1 MRPPQP
7 PTTYPSSELYC
18 CNGLA
23 RSRCR
28 RRHHDAR
35 QRRPPARV
43 RHHTSDAKP
52 PLLHAAKS
60 RRQEYVERNTAPPK
74 GRQHTPTPHLQT
86 LPSDPNVLGVAS
98 RKVTVHGAPP
108 TPDPHRILGFHP
120 DMGWRGEMVPSATPP
135 RRKAAPKIG
144 VAAAGQPKAAKVS
157 PGHRSAPPEHTG
169 GGSGKIQTEPGTGK
183 GCMEGRGAIPP
194 DLARL
199 RLAVLTA
206 EPTGT
211 PHATR
216 CAAPD
221 R

>member
-1 MRPPQP
+1 M
-7 PTTYPSSELYC
+7 
-18 CNGLA
+18 
-23 RSRCR
+23 
-28 RRHHDAR
+28 
-35 QRRPPARV
+35 
-43 RHHTSDAKP
+43 
-52 PLLHAAKS
+52 
-60 RRQEYVERNTAPPK
+60 
-74 GRQHTPTPHLQT
+74 
-86 LPSDPNVLGVAS
+86 
-98 RKVTVHGAPP
+98 HGARP

-183 GCMEGRGAIPP
+183 GCMEGKGAIPP

-206 EPTGT
+206 EPSGT
-211 PHATR
+211 PHATPAG
-216 CAAPD
+216 AAALDPMASAKKK
-221 R
+221 RRRPRRHLPRRPRGLSRRSSPVAARGWGRWGEAAGENPRLPRVALGATRGTGGTPH